1 MVVTPVI
8 LAARGSRN
16 PLAAQATWALARR
29 VGALRAGSRVKS
41 AFLNVE
47 VPDLRSALAKEAA
60 LAYRGVVVVPLL
72 LGEGR
77 TARVTVAARI
87 ESAREGG
94 LSLAVSV
101 AEVIGP
107 VAGVGSDDRALELV
121 VAALLRRLKEASV
134 VVTGRH
140 SAAGPLFTR
149 QGGRPDA
156 IVLAAAGSGASRAMQ
171 TATLVSRWLG
181 TAAGVPC
188 QVAFT
193 SIGTPSVADAIGAW
207 RARGATQVAVATYL
221 LAPGAL
227 YDRVASASVHA
238 GGIAVSAPL
247 GDAPEVAELVLHRAD
262 GVMR

>member
-1 MVVTPVI
+1 MAVTPVI
-8 LAARGSRN
+8 LAARGSRD
-16 PLAAQATWALARR
+16 PLAARATWALARR
-29 VGALRAGSRVKS
+29 VGSLRTSSRVKS
-41 AFLNVE
+41 AFLSLE
-47 VPDLRSALAKEAA
+47 VPDLRAALAKEAA
-60 LAYRGVVVVPLL
+60 LAHRSVVVVPLL

-77 TARVTVAARI
+77 TARVTVAAHI

-94 LSLAVSV
+94 LSLAVNV
-101 AEVIGP
+101 AEVLGP

-121 VAALLRRLKEASV
+121 VGALLRRLGEASLTG
-134 VVTGRH
+134 TGRH

-181 TAAGVPC
+181 AATGVPC

-207 RARGATQVAVATYL
+207 RARGAQQVAVATYL

-227 YDRVASASVHA
+227 YDRVASSSRHA

-247 GDAPEVAELVLHRAD
+247 GDAPEVAELVLHRAEA
-262 GVMR
+262 VMR

>member
-1 MVVTPVI
+1 MMTPVI
-8 LAARGSRN
+8 LAAKGSRD
-16 PLAAQATWALARR
+16 PLAAQATSALARR
-29 VGALRAGSRVKS
+29 VSLLRTSSRVKS
-41 AFLNVE
+41 AFLSFE
-47 VPDLRSALAKEAA
+47 VPDLRAALAKEAA
-60 LAYRGVVVVPLL
+60 LAHRSVVVVPLL

-94 LSLAVSV
+94 LSLAVSL
-101 AEVIGP
+101 AEVLGP
-107 VAGVGSDDRALELV
+107 VAGVGSDDRALELL
-121 VAALLRRLKEASV
+121 VAALLRRLGETSV
-134 VVTGRH
+134 AVTGRH
-140 SAAGPLFTR
+140 SAGGPLFTR

-181 TAAGVPC
+181 AATEVPC

-193 SIGTPSVADAIGAW
+193 SIGTPNVADAIGAW
-207 RARGATQVAVATYL
+207 RARGAQQVAVATYL
-221 LAPGAL
+221 LAPGVL
-227 YDRVASASVHA
+227 YDRVADASRRA

-247 GDAPEVAELVLHRAD
+247 ADAPELAELVLHRVD